1 MFSSP
6 AILSTAG
13 IDLGIDIDI
22 GKDIDIGIVADPDP
36 NPYGS
41 VSFLRTDQGCK

>member
-13 IDLGIDIDI
+13 IDLGI
-22 GKDIDIGIVADPDP
+22 DIDIGIVADPDP

-41 VSFLRTDQGCK
+41 VSFLRTDQGSK